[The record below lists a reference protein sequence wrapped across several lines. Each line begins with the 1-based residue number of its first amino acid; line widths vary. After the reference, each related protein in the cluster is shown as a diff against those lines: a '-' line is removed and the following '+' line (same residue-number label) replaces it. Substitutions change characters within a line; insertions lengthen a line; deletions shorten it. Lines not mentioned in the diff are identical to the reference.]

1 MSTTLAYSSGSYRA
15 ASLRQVLARRLAGWG
30 QALWSTL
37 EGVGQRRAA
46 AQLRYWAALHPQ
58 THPELAAAMRRAAS
72 SQG

>member
-1 MSTTLAYSSGSYRA
+1 MSTTLAFGSGTYRA

-30 QALWSTL
+30 QALWTVL

-46 AQLRYWAALHPQ
+46 AHLRQWAALHPH